1 MLPTFLIPMTVVIAV
16 ALLVPRT
23 WLSGPRVRS
32 WAVQLV
38 LCGIALVA
46 LRYLSWRVETTLPVE
61 GDISAEAI
69 FAWGLFGIEVMVW
82 IDTAILFL
90 MLSRPR
96 DNSAD
101 ADRGEARLRATNGDD
116 LPTVDVF
123 IATYNEDLD
132 VLEKTIIGAQSL
144 DWPSSR
150 LRVCILD
157 DGKRDWLRDHCTERG
172 VDYFT
177 RETNEHAKA
186 GNINAAIARTEGEF
200 FLVLDADFIPQENF
214 LYRAMGLFEDPKVGI
229 VQIPHSFY
237 NPDPMQANLRL
248 RKVLPDDQRLFFGT
262 IMAGRDGWNAAFCC
276 GSNSITRRSAMEE
289 IGNKLPTGSITED
302 MLLTLAL
309 LRKGYV
315 TRYLNERLAIGLAP
329 ESLSAMYV
337 QRARWARGAV
347 QILFLKEGPFGPGLK
362 WHERLMFIPLH
373 WLAQPLVVVATLL
386 TPLICLWTGWS
397 PLRDAST
404 ADILFYQLP
413 TLVAVVAGLR
423 LISPNGFFP
432 VASMVHTC
440 IQAPRIIPTVLT
452 TLIRPHGHAFKV
464 TPKGQAAGGAALDK
478 MMVFLPAAL
487 IIATGLGIY
496 LNADINTRVLES
508 SLQLPLLVIW
518 AVLGMIVLTIVQAVA
533 ISSGE
538 GAADDFF
545 PMDRAPCFLIT
556 GEGQRVPAALDRM
569 SLSAA
574 RLHADEEAAGIVGDA
589 WLGLEIE
596 GVGTLAAHVARRGKG
611 QIDVSIQAP
620 EGAMRERLIQKL
632 YTQGHDNSTHA
643 SGASALLWAMLLRAA
658 GWRRKL
664 AVKRATLPPA
674 PAWLR
679 ALP

>member
-1 MLPTFLIPMTVVIAV
+1 MLPDFLIPLVIVIAT
-16 ALLVPRT
+16 ALLVPRA
-23 WLSGPRVRS
+23 WVSGPRVRS

-38 LCGIALVA
+38 LCGIILVA
-46 LRYLSWRVETTLPVE
+46 LRYLSWRVEITLPMR
-61 GDISAEAI
+61 GDYSAEAL
-69 FAWGLFGIEVMVW
+69 FAWALFGIEIMVW

-90 MLSRPR
+90 MISRPR
-96 DNSAD
+96 CNSAD
-101 ADRGEARLRATNGDD
+101 ADRGEVRLRATDGAD

-144 DWPSSR
+144 DWPSNR

-157 DGKRDWLRDHCTERG
+157 DGKRDWLREYCAQRG

-177 RETNEHAKA
+177 RESNEHAKA
-186 GNINAAIARTEGEF
+186 GNINAAIARTDGEF

-214 LYRAMGLFEDPKVGI
+214 LYRAMGLFEDPEVGI

-237 NPDPMQANLRL
+237 NPDPMQSNLRL

-276 GSNSITRRSAMEE
+276 GSNSITRRRAMEE

-404 ADILFYQLP
+404 ADILSYQLP
-413 TLVAVVAGLR
+413 TLLAVIAGLR

-432 VASMVHTC
+432 LAIMVHTC

-464 TPKGQAAGGAALDK
+464 TPKGQAAGGAALDNI
-478 MMVFLPAAL
+478 MVFVPAAL
-487 IIATGLGIY
+487 ILATALGIY

-533 ISSGE
+533 ISSSE
-538 GAADDFF
+538 GISDDFF
-545 PMDRAPCFLIT
+545 PMDRLPCFLIT
-556 GEGQRVPAALDRM
+556 AKGKRLSAALDRM

-574 RLHADEEAAGIVGDA
+574 RLHVDGEVDGVGEDEWV
-589 WLGLEIE
+589 GLEVE
-596 GVGTLAAHVARRGKG
+596 GLGVLATYVTRRNTGE
-611 QIDVSIQAP
+611 IDVAFQAP
-620 EGAMRERLIQKL
+620 DPAMREALIRTL
-632 YTQGHDNSTHA
+632 YTKGRDNSTHA
-643 SGASALLWAMLLRAA
+643 PGAFSLLWAMLLRAA
-658 GWRRKL
+658 GWRRKFVSRN
-664 AVKRATLPPA
+664 APPSA
-674 PAWLR
+674 PPPWLK
-679 ALP
+679 ALG